1 MVYKFYIVVIIIF
14 KVNLV
19 IFKTGG
25 IIMSERKEMAIA
37 MLKDMPEEKI
47 SLKIL
52 LLIMT
57 GN

>member
-1 MVYKFYIVVIIIF
+1 MP
-14 KVNLV
+14 
-19 IFKTGG
+19 
-25 IIMSERKEMAIA
+25 ERKEMAIA

>member
-25 IIMSERKEMAIA
+25 IIMPERKEMAIA

>member
-1 MVYKFYIVVIIIF
+1 
-14 KVNLV
+14 
-19 IFKTGG
+19 
-25 IIMSERKEMAIA
+25 MSERKEMAIA